1 MDIKK
6 SRFAIVVIVVS
17 IIIFGSVIGFN
28 LFVKHKISVTL
39 ANLPTPVYPVS
50 VEKLS
55 PRIWPQRISAI
66 GFIEPNQGANIST
79 EIAGII
85 KSIDFKNGAKVE
97 RNQTL
102 LSLDSSVQQAQ
113 LKTLEVQLLSI
124 KDDYLRLKKL
134 YKDRSVSEQIFETA
148 ESKYQAALANIDE
161 LKAVIKQRIIKAP
174 FNGVLGI
181 RNVNLGEFI
190 SSGTSIVRLEDLSVM
205 RVRFGVPQSK
215 IGKISVGQN
224 ISLTVETFP
233 GEEFKGR
240 INAIEPTVSSN
251 TGLVMV
257 QAELPNSQENLRGGM
272 FAEVNIALNNLDKQ
286 FVVPQTAIAFALY
299 GNSVFVIQKDDNDK
313 VTRVRLVNVEVL
325 QRDKNNALIKGDL
338 TFGEEI
344 VTVGILNLGNN
355 TEVNIVPNQISV
367 PTSMPKL

>member
-1 MDIKK
+1 
-6 SRFAIVVIVVS
+6 
-17 IIIFGSVIGFN
+17 
-28 LFVKHKISVTL
+28 
-39 ANLPTPVYPVS
+39 
-50 VEKLS
+50 
-55 PRIWPQRISAI
+55 
-66 GFIEPNQGANIST
+66 
-79 EIAGII
+79 
-85 KSIDFKNGAKVE
+85 
-97 RNQTL
+97 
-102 LSLDSSVQQAQ
+102 
-113 LKTLEVQLLSI
+113 
-124 KDDYLRLKKL
+124 
-134 YKDRSVSEQIFETA
+134 VSEQSFETA
-148 ESKYQAALANIDE
+148 ESKYQAALANIEE
-161 LKAVIKQRIIKAP
+161 LKEVIKQRIIKAP

-215 IGKISVGQN
+215 IGKIDVGQS

-233 GEEFKGR
+233 DEEFKGR

-257 QAELPNSQENLRGGM
+257 QAELPNTQKNLRSGM